1 MQQYFIRDSVPKKI
15 TVYERETVHHIT
27 RVMRMEEGDIV
38 ALCGSDSKCFAAQI
52 LDHGANY
59 VMFERLYALKAV
71 THPLSITLAL
81 SMIRKSPF
89 ELALQKAV
97 ELGIEGF
104 IPLATARSV
113 VKVKPGEAAKKKAR
127 YEKIAMEASE
137 QSRRNTVPT
146 IQDVTTLTALDLS
159 EYDAVYVP
167 YENEDV
173 VPAKEAFKTLKRGMK
188 VLIVIGPEGGFSDEE
203 IEHLL
208 SLGATSLSLGPRIL
222 RSETAVFYTL
232 SAINYEME
240 TEVTR

>member
-1 MQQYFIRDSVPKKI
+1 MQQYFIRESVPEKI
-15 TVYERETVHHIT
+15 TVKDEETVHHIT
-27 RVMRMEEGDIV
+27 RVMRMDAGDIV
-38 ALCGSDSKCFAAQI
+38 ALCGSDSKCYAAQI

-59 VMFERLYALKAV
+59 VMLERLYPLKDV

-81 SMIRKSPF
+81 ALIRKSPF

-104 IPLATARSV
+104 IPLMTARSV
-113 VKVKPGEAAKKKAR
+113 VKVKPGEQAKKKER
-127 YEKIAMEASE
+127 YEKIAMEAAE
-137 QSRRNTVPT
+137 QSRRSTVPS
-146 IQDVTTLTALDLS
+146 IQEATAIKALDLS

-167 YENEDV
+167 YENESV
-173 VPAKEAFKTLKRGMK
+173 VPAKKAFKSLKRGMK
-188 VLIVIGPEGGFSDEE
+188 VLIVIGPEGGFNDEE
-203 IEHLL
+203 IEHLV